1 VIILDTNV
9 ISELMKP
16 EPSRNVFRWVAR
28 QAPLDLFTT
37 TITQAEAL
45 YGIALLPKGKR
56 RNLLQ
61 AAAESMF
68 AEDFAGRI
76 LPFDED
82 AARVFPEI
90 VAARRSMGRPI
101 DVLDAEIAAIARSRG
116 SMVATRDTAG
126 CSDCGFTVFNP
137 WI

>member
-1 VIILDTNV
+1 MIILDTNV

-16 EPSRNVFRWVAR
+16 EPSQKVFRWVSR
-28 QAPLDLFTT
+28 RSPLDLFTT
-37 TITQAEAL
+37 TISQAEVL
-45 YGIALLPKGKR
+45 YGIVFLPRGKR

-90 VAARRSMGRPI
+90 VVARRSMGRPI
-101 DVLDAEIAAIARSRG
+101 AVFDAEIAAIARSRA
-116 SMVATRDTAG
+116 SAVATRDTRG
-126 CSDCGFTVFNP
+126 FGDCGISVLDP

>member
-16 EPSRNVFRWVAR
+16 EPSPKVFRWVSR
-28 QAPLDLFTT
+28 QSPLDLFTT
-37 TITQAEAL
+37 TTSKAEVL

-68 AEDFAGRI
+68 AEDFANRI

-90 VAARRSMGRPI
+90 VVARRSTGRPI
-101 DVLDAEIAAIARSRG
+101 AVLDAQIAAIARSRA
-116 SMVATRDTAG
+116 SAVATRDTRG
-126 CSDCGFTVFNP
+126 FGDCGVTVLNP
-137 WI
+137 WS

>member
-16 EPSRNVFRWVAR
+16 EPSRKVFRWVSR
-28 QAPLDLFTT
+28 QSPLELFTT
-37 TITQAEAL
+37 TISQAEVL

-68 AEDFAGRI
+68 AEDFRSRI
-76 LPFDED
+76 LAFDED
-82 AARVFPEI
+82 AARLFPEI
-90 VAARRSMGRPI
+90 VIARRSMGHPI
-101 DVLDAEIAAIARSRG
+101 AVLDAEIVAIARSRG
-116 SMVATRDTAG
+116 SVVATRDTRG
-126 CSDCGFTVFNP
+126 FGDCGVTVVNP
-137 WI
+137 WM

>member
-1 VIILDTNV
+1 MIILDTNV
-9 ISELMKP
+9 ISELMRP
-16 EPSRNVFRWVAR
+16 EPSRKVFRWVS
-28 QAPLDLFTT
+28 QQSPLDLFTT
-37 TITQAEAL
+37 TISQAEVL

-56 RNLLQ
+56 RTLLQ

-68 AEDFAGRI
+68 AEDFASRI

-90 VAARRSMGRPI
+90 VVARRSVGRPI
-101 DVLDAEIAAIARSRG
+101 AVLDAEIAAIARSRG
-116 SMVATRDTAG
+116 SAVATRDTRGFGA
-126 CSDCGFTVFNP
+126 CGVTVFNP

>member
-1 VIILDTNV
+1 VIILDTSV

-16 EPSRNVFRWVAR
+16 EPSRKVFRWVS
-28 QAPLDLFTT
+28 QQSPLDLFTT
-37 TITQAEAL
+37 TISQAEVL

-56 RNLLQ
+56 RTSLQ

-68 AEDFAGRI
+68 AEDFASRI

-90 VAARRSMGRPI
+90 VVARRSAGRPI
-101 DVLDAEIAAIARSRG
+101 AVLGAEIAAIAGSRA
-116 SMVATRDTAG
+116 STVATRDMRG
-126 CSDCGFTVFNP
+126 FGDCGVSVLNP
-137 WI
+137 WM